1 MTISIMDLMTTT
13 DMVVLGVVA
22 FGIFVIG
29 FVVGHIATSVCNKKR

>member
-13 DMVVLGVVA
+13 DMIMLGVVA

-29 FVVGHIATSVCNKKR
+29 FVVGHIATSVTKKR